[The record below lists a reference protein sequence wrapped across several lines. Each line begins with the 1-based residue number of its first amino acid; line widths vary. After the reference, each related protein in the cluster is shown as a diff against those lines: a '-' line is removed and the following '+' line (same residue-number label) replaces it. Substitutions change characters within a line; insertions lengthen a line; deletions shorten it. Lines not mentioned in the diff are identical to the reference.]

1 MSYRAVAVAAGPP
14 ETGFWRWT
22 GFGSDATGG
31 EQGQRIDFNANYST
45 IQPFRDRGDP
55 ENCSPAM
62 SSASSAKPNTSKF
75 SAIRS
80 ACTDLGMQ
88 TTPR

>member
-31 EQGQRIDFNANYST
+31 EQGQRIDFN
-45 IQPFRDRGDP
+45 
-55 ENCSPAM
+55 E
-62 SSASSAKPNTSKF
+62 
-75 SAIRS
+75 
-80 ACTDLGMQ
+80 
-88 TTPR
+88 

>member
-31 EQGQRIDFNANYST
+31 E
-45 IQPFRDRGDP
+45 
-55 ENCSPAM
+55 
-62 SSASSAKPNTSKF
+62 
-75 SAIRS
+75 
-80 ACTDLGMQ
+80 
-88 TTPR
+88 